1 MNFFAKEKWPHRL
14 TVPKKKV
21 MIPKEEK
28 RRAGKNEL
36 VQIYIYTPLFIK
48 SPTRTHCIAQGTLN
62 TP

>member
-28 RRAGKNEL
+28 SRCVDVNL
-36 VQIYIYTPLFIK
+36 NQLISPCPLLFLLGSRK
-48 SPTRTHCIAQGTLN
+48 FLLGNMSL
-62 TP
+62 